1 MVFNGTILK
10 ALSPFVAY
18 YSQNEMT
25 QHNHFVVT
33 SDFSKQDTVAMQL
46 FQSKLHSYLHGK
58 LADLT
63 KITIFLM
70 ALPHSIKSSAIIKFN
85 GMYAVSLFFTT
96 SWVRMFM
103 CPKIL

>member
-1 MVFNGTILK
+1 MVFIATIFE

-18 YSQNEMT
+18 YSQNKMT

-33 SDFSKQDTVAMQL
+33 SDFSNQDTVAMQL

-63 KITIFLM
+63 TITIFLM
-70 ALPHSIKSSAIIKFN
+70 ALPHSIKSRSFIILCYN
-85 GMYAVSLFFTT
+85 
-96 SWVRMFM
+96 
-103 CPKIL
+103 